1 MNTKGDFL
9 KLEPE
14 HRLNKIITLTDYK
27 LVFAESCTGGLLSH
41 LITNVP
47 GSSDYFLG
55 GVVTY
60 SNDAKHRILGVQEET
75 LTEFGAV
82 SKETVIEMALN
93 VRKMFSDIVPFEK
106 LIGASISGVAG
117 PGGGTRE
124 KPVGL
129 VWIGISHNDITEAH
143 KFIWDGTRE
152 ENKFD
157 SAYKCIELIIGT
169 INK

>member
-1 MNTKGDFL
+1 MG
-9 KLEPE
+9 
-14 HRLNKIITLTDYK
+14 
-27 LVFAESCTGGLLSH
+27 C
-41 LITNVP
+41 
-47 GSSDYFLG
+47 
-55 GVVTY
+55 VVTY

-93 VRKMFSDIVPFEK
+93 VRKMFSNVFPFEN

-129 VWIGISHNDITEAH
+129 VWIGISHNDTTEAH

-157 SAYKCIELIIGT
+157 SANKCIELIYW
-169 INK
+169 NN

>member
-1 MNTKGDFL
+1 M
-9 KLEPE
+9 EPE
-14 HRLNKIITLTDYK
+14 YQLSKLITLTDYK

-60 SNDAKHRILGVQEET
+60 SNDVKHHILGVQEKT
-75 LTEFGAV
+75 LSKFGAV
-82 SKETVIEMALN
+82 SKETVTEMAHN
-93 VRKMFSDIVPFEK
+93 VRKMFSDIYPFEK
-106 LIGASISGVAG
+106 IIGASVSGIAG
-117 PGGGTRE
+117 PGGGTSA

-129 VWIGISHNDITEAH
+129 VWIGISHDNTTEAH
-143 KFIWDGTRE
+143 KFIWDGNRE
-152 ENKFD
+152 ANKFD
-157 SAYKCIELIIGT
+157 SANQCIKLIIGI